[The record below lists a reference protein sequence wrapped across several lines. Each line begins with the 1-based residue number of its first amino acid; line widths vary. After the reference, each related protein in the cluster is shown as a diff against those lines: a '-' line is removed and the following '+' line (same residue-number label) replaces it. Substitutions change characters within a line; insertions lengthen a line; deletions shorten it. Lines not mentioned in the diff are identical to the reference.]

1 LLRMPRPIPD
11 DRRRAFK
18 ISQAARD
25 AEPEPRRA
33 REGPRRRGGSI
44 GEKAGL
50 KLYNSNVAPSPRRVR
65 IFLAEKGLSIPRV
78 EVDLGNLEHKRPE
91 FSALNPFQT
100 IPILELD
107 DGTMIDES
115 IAICRYIEELCPEPN
130 LFGSTA
136 LERAM
141 VEMWQRRLEWRLF
154 LPIAQAFRHSH
165 PRMAEM
171 ESPQIPDW
179 GTANRPKALRAM
191 ALVDEALSDRPFI
204 AGDRFTVADITGLVA
219 LDFAKS
225 ARIAIPPELANLN
238 RWREALSARPSAAA

>member
-1 LLRMPRPIPD
+1 M
-11 DRRRAFK
+11 
-18 ISQAARD
+18 
-25 AEPEPRRA
+25 
-33 REGPRRRGGSI
+33 
-44 GEKAGL
+44 
-50 KLYNSNVAPSPRRVR
+50 KLYNSNFAPSPRRVR
-65 IFLAEKGLSIPRV
+65 IFLAEKGVSIPRV
-78 EVDLGNLEHKRPE
+78 EVDLGKLEHKRPE

-107 DGTMIDES
+107 DGTLISES

-130 LFGSTA
+130 LFGATE

-171 ESPQIPDW
+171 EDPQIPGW
-179 GTANRPKALRAM
+179 AAANRPKALQAM
-191 ALVDEALSDRPFI
+191 ALVDEALCDRPFI

-219 LDFAKS
+219 LDFAKP
-225 ARIAIPPELANLN
+225 ARITIPTELSNLN
-238 RWREALSARPSAAA
+238 RWLQTLAARPSAAA